1 MTPTPQLPDA
11 DSSDARPA
19 ELPAAAAPAQAGG
32 LKPIHLVAIAAAIAG
47 GALVTLLAMGARPS
61 ADAPRREVKTAG
73 ATLAGPSA
81 PAVDPAAPVKWTSA
95 GQARWVNPSRVA
107 AAFEVAAERP
117 VAIWNGTVT
126 PSLVVRCNKGR
137 VDAFVFTQSAARI
150 EAEDENHTVKLEFDD
165 RPADHERWPDS
176 VEHDALF
183 APDGQAFVQRL
194 SSSQALRF
202 TFAPHN
208 AGPAGAVFDVRGL
221 KEKMAATKACGT
233 RGT

>member
-1 MTPTPQLPDA
+1 MTPMPQLPDA
-11 DSSDARPA
+11 GSA
-19 ELPAAAAPAQAGG
+19 EPGSAESPAAAAPADAGG
-32 LKPIHLVAIAAAIAG
+32 LKPIYLVAVAAAIAG

-73 ATLAGPSA
+73 AALAAGPSA
-81 PAVDPAAPVKWTSA
+81 PAIDPAAPVKWTST
-95 GQARWVNPSRVA
+95 GQARWVNPSRAA

-137 VDAFVFTQSAARI
+137 VDAFVFTHSAARI
-150 EAEDENHTVKLEFDD
+150 ESEDENHTVKLEFDD
-165 RPADHERWPDS
+165 QPAAHERWPDS

-183 APDGQAFVQRL
+183 APDGRSFVDRL

-208 AGPAGAVFDVRGL
+208 AGPAGALFDVRGL
-221 KEKMAATKACGT
+221 KEKMAATKACG
-233 RGT
+233 R

>member
-1 MTPTPQLPDA
+1 MTPTPPLPDA
-11 DSSDARPA
+11 GSSSAPPDESPV
-19 ELPAAAAPAQAGG
+19 PAAPGG

-47 GALVTLLAMGARPS
+47 GALVTLVAMNGRPA
-61 ADAPRREVKTAG
+61 ADAPRRELKTAG
-73 ATLAGPSA
+73 ASLAGPSA
-81 PAVDPAAPVKWTSA
+81 PAINPAAPVKWTST
-95 GQARWVNPSRVA
+95 GQARWVNPSRIA

-137 VDAFVFTQSAARI
+137 VDAFVFTSSAARI

-165 RPADHERWPDS
+165 QPAAHERWPDS

-183 APDGQAFVQRL
+183 APDGRSFVDRL

-208 AGPAGAVFDVRGL
+208 AGPAAVLFDVRGL

-233 RGT
+233 

>member
-11 DSSDARPA
+11 ASPSAHAAESPA
-19 ELPAAAAPAQAGG
+19 PAAPAAAGG

-47 GALVTLLAMGARPS
+47 GALVTLLAMSARPS
-61 ADAPRREVKTAG
+61 AVAPTRELKTAG
-73 ATLAGPSA
+73 ASPAASPSA
-81 PAVDPAAPVKWTSA
+81 PAIDAAAPVKWTST

-126 PSLVVRCNKGR
+126 PTLVVRCNKGR
-137 VDAFVFTQSAARI
+137 VDAFVFTSSAARI
-150 EAEDENHTVKLEFDD
+150 EAEDENHTVKLEFDA
-165 RPADHERWPDS
+165 RPSAHERWPDS

-183 APDGQAFVQRL
+183 APDGRAFVEQL
-194 SSSQALRF
+194 ASSQALRF

-208 AGPAGAVFDVRGL
+208 AGPAAALFDVRGL
-221 KEKMAATKACGT
+221 KEKMAATRACQK
-233 RGT
+233 